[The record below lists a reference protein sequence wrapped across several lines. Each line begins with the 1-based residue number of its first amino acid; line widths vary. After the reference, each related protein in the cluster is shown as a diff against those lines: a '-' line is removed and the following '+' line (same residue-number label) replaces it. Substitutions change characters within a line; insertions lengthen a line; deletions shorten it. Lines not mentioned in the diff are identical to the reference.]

1 MHVLMTTDTVGGVW
15 VYTQELVSQLLRHGV
30 RVTLVSLGE
39 IPSPEQT
46 EWMEGLAGLDFLPTG
61 FALEWMHDAQPD
73 LEASQEY
80 LENLIEEVQPDL
92 LHFNQYHY
100 GAISA
105 SQPRVVV
112 AHSDVI
118 GWWQA
123 VHGHEP
129 PATRWLE
136 WYRGMIRR
144 GLASASAVVAPSR
157 WMLQS
162 LKNDYGYGGGEVIFN
177 GRTPSRFNPHISKE
191 AFALSVG
198 RIWDSGKQATLLL
211 SDDLPLDCV
220 VVGSER
226 HPDARLRPLET
237 QPAPGQLGRV
247 RFAGEQSQAQLR
259 QLYGRASIYVATSRY
274 EPFGLAPVEAA
285 LSRCAIVA
293 NDIPTFREIWGDAA
307 CYFERN
313 ERQSLMVTLA
323 ALQSDDTLRRELA
336 NRAYH
341 HALAHFTAERMAANY
356 LKLYAE
362 LIPAAALAA

>member
-15 VYTQELVSQLLRHGV
+15 VYTQELVSQLLRNGV

-73 LEASQEY
+73 LEASQGY

-177 GRTPSRFNPHISKE
+177 GPN
-191 AFALSVG
+191 A
-198 RIWDSGKQATLLL
+198 
-211 SDDLPLDCV
+211 
-220 VVGSER
+220 
-226 HPDARLRPLET
+226 
-237 QPAPGQLGRV
+237 
-247 RFAGEQSQAQLR
+247 
-259 QLYGRASIYVATSRY
+259 
-274 EPFGLAPVEAA
+274 
-285 LSRCAIVA
+285 
-293 NDIPTFREIWGDAA
+293 
-307 CYFERN
+307 
-313 ERQSLMVTLA
+313 
-323 ALQSDDTLRRELA
+323 
-336 NRAYH
+336 
-341 HALAHFTAERMAANY
+341 
-356 LKLYAE
+356 
-362 LIPAAALAA
+362 